1 MKTLIL
7 LIIFAFIT
15 IIKADE
21 TGYVNK
27 MSVKQGDTLE
37 LHISTQ
43 VSPFNIQI
51 YKFNDVDSLVTTIS
65 NVTGGESFYPDSS
78 FYYGCGWPVSYSLV
92 IPDNW
97 QPGVYYAQF
106 RTSTSSKS
114 VIFMVSPR
122 VRGSYSQILYL
133 ANANTWE
140 AINPVGGKSLFN

>member
-27 MSVKQGDTLE
+27 MSVNQGDTLE

-51 YKFNDVDSLVTTIS
+51 YKKKKTPTVN
-65 NVTGGESFYPDSS
+65 Y
-78 FYYGCGWPVSYSLV
+78 
-92 IPDNW
+92 
-97 QPGVYYAQF
+97 
-106 RTSTSSKS
+106 R
-114 VIFMVSPR
+114 
-122 VRGSYSQILYL
+122 
-133 ANANTWE
+133 
-140 AINPVGGKSLFN
+140 